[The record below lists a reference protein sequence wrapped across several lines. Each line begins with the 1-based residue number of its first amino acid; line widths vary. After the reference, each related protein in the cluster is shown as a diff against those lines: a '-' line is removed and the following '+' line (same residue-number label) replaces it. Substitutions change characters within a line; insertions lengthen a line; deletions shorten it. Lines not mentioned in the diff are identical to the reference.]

1 MKAIE
6 WGGESLE
13 KKAKIQKK
21 PHVVPSKIKIELFS
35 SEIWSERP
43 FKSCVYYEE
52 EKTLNLKN
60 WTEQLHLFL
69 GVMW

>member
-1 MKAIE
+1 MIE

-35 SEIWSERP
+35 SEIWPERP
-43 FKSCVYYEE
+43 FKS
-52 EKTLNLKN
+52 
-60 WTEQLHLFL
+60 
-69 GVMW
+69 